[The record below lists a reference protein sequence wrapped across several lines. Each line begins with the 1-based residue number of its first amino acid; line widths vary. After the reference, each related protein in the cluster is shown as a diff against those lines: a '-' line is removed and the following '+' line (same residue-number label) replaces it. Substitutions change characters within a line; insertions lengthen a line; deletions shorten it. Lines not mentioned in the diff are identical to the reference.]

1 MKILTVADEESPIYY
16 DYYKPGKL
24 HEFDLILAC
33 GDLSASYLEFLV
45 TMARCPLLYVH
56 GNHDDSYAK
65 RPPEGCICIEDTI
78 YNYNGLR
85 IMGLGGSQ
93 RYRSDGKNMYTE
105 REMRFRILKMQFQLW
120 KNKGFDVLLT
130 HAPARGIND
139 LDDLPHRGFESFN
152 SLMDSY
158 QPKYM
163 IHGHIHRNYGVK
175 IPQKTQVGNTM
186 VVNAFEYCKLEI

>member
-1 MKILTVADEESPIYY
+1 MKILTVADETSPIYY
-16 DYYKPGKL
+16 DYYRPGTL

-93 RYRSDGKNMYTE
+93 RYRAEGKNMYTE

-120 KNKGFDVLLT
+120 KNKGFDILLT

-139 LDDLPHRGFESFN
+139 MDDLPHRGFESFN
-152 SLMDSY
+152 TLMDSY
-158 QPKYM
+158 RPKYM

-175 IPQKTQVGNTM
+175 IPQKTQYGNTV

>member
-56 GNHDDSYAK
+56 GNHDDSYEK
-65 RPPEGCICIEDTI
+65 KPPEGCICIEDTI

-93 RYRSDGKNMYTE
+93 RYRPNGKNMYTE

-120 KNKGFDVLLT
+120 KNKGFDILLT

-175 IPQKTQVGNTM
+175 IPQITQVGNTM